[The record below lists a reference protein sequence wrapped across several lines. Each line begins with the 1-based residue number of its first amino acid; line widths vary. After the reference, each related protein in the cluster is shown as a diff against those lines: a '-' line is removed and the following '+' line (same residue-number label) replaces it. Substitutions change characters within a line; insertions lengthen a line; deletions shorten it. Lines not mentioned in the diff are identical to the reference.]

1 MNTNKVKVKVKV
13 EPQDLICVIRQ
24 NLCNPLITTLGHSLR
39 FSKFTGKSIHNQNF
53 HHLVNPL
60 MKNIQTNGILVCYLN
75 KTKPK
80 AMHKPALTDKNIHP
94 LLKNRWSPRSFDS
107 RPVEADKLQRIFE
120 AARWAPS
127 SFNEQPWRFMLGI
140 KGDETWDKIYDS
152 LLEWNRQWAV
162 TAPVLVM
169 AIGSTHYDKTGKES
183 DIYKYDVGQ
192 AIAHL
197 TFQVMEEGLVMHQ
210 MGGFSKK
217 KAIAHFDIPG
227 EFQALTVSAI
237 GYQAAPE
244 QLPEEFAKM
253 EYNERRR
260 NALNEQVFSGRFG
273 QASPLAK

>member
-1 MNTNKVKVKVKV
+1 M
-13 EPQDLICVIRQ
+13 E
-24 NLCNPLITTLGHSLR
+24 
-39 FSKFTGKSIHNQNF
+39 
-53 HHLVNPL
+53 
-60 MKNIQTNGILVCYLN
+60 
-75 KTKPK
+75 
-80 AMHKPALTDKNIHP
+80 KPAITDKNLHP
-94 LLKNRWSPRSFDS
+94 LLKSRWSPRSFDS

-140 KGDETWDKIYDS
+140 KGDETWDKIFDS
-152 LLEWNRQWAV
+152 LLEWNQQWAV

-169 AIGSTHYDKTGKES
+169 AIGSKHYEMTGKES

-192 AIAHL
+192 AIGHM
-197 TFQVMEEGLVMHQ
+197 TFQVMEEGLMMHQ

-217 KAIAHFDIPG
+217 KAIENFDIPE
-227 EFQALTVSAI
+227 EFQPLTVSAI

-260 NALNEQVFSGRFG
+260 RTPEEQVFAGRFG
-273 QASPLAK
+273 QPSPLAK